1 MKFRFKADRTN
12 EILQQSHK
20 SRSEEE
26 RNSQTIKMMIKN
38 DIYIAIYKMY
48 IDKRKFV
55 PKNNGQKKIKKYDIY
70 Q

>member
-20 SRSEEE
+20 KAAEEE

-48 IDKRKFV
+48 IDIRKIRSD
-55 PKNNGQKKIKKYDIY
+55 K
-70 Q
+70 